1 MVLSRAAWPTDPE
14 VSRVIGVDVV
24 PPRGDLGG
32 VRFVRADIRNPVI
45 AKVIAGEDV
54 DTVVHTSVV
63 SSPAL
68 VGGRGS
74 MKEHNVIGTMQL
86 LAACQ
91 RAPGLERLVVK
102 SSAAVYGSSSRDPAM
117 FTEDMAPKRM
127 PRAGFAKD
135 VLEIEGYVRGFSRR
149 RPDVT
154 VTLLR
159 NAHTVSSRG
168 GSIMVRYFS
177 MNPVPKV
184 LGFDARLQLLHYD
197 DLVAVLHHA
206 TLAGVHGTFNVAGDG
221 VVMMTQ
227 ALRRLG
233 RVSVPM
239 PQFALSS
246 LGSLVRQTP
255 LSMPN
260 FSSEQID
267 YLAFGRG
274 LDTTRMRQ
282 VLGFEPVFTTEQA
295 LNELASGLGPG
306 LVESHPV
313 VVARAPGGQR
323 PGRRHQHQHQQCEG
337 TSMADAEII
346 PLGTRGRPGRGVGKD
361 KPSAN
366 SRSLAGGARR
376 SALLGPRRRRT

>member
-1 MVLSRAAWPTDPE
+1 MGRIVLVTGVSHDLGGLVARRMASDPE

-63 SSPAL
+63 SSPAS

-117 FTEDMAPKRM
+117 FTEAMAPKRM
-127 PRAGFAKD
+127 PRSGFAKD
-135 VLEIEGYVRGFSRR
+135 VLEVEGYVRGFSRR

-159 NAHTVSSRG
+159 NAHTISSRG
-168 GSIMVRYFS
+168 GSIMVDYFS

-206 TLAGVHGTFNVAGDG
+206 TLAGVHGTFNVAADG
-221 VVMMTQ
+221 VVMMSQ

-239 PQFALSS
+239 PQVALSS
-246 LGSLVRQTP
+246 LGSLIRQTP
-255 LSMPN
+255 LTVPH
-260 FSSEQID
+260 FSGEQID

-282 VLGFEPVFTTEQA
+282 VLGFEPVFSTEQA
-295 LNELASGLGPG
+295 LNELSSRLGPG
-306 LVESHPV
+306 LLETHPV
-313 VVARAPGGQR
+313 VSLERMVAGMAGGTAGAPGSATSATASL
-323 PGRRHQHQHQQCEG
+323 GRDVR
-337 TSMADAEII
+337 AD
-346 PLGTRGRPGRGVGKD
+346 
-361 KPSAN
+361 
-366 SRSLAGGARR
+366 RR
-376 SALLGPRRRRT
+376 DTDG